1 MSEQM
6 MPDYRI
12 ALAGNPNV
20 GKSTVFNAL
29 TGMHQHTGN
38 WAGKTVA
45 CAEGMFEYRN
55 ARFQLIDLPG
65 TYSLRANSAEEQVAR
80 DHLCFEAPD
89 AVMIICDA
97 CCLERNL
104 CLVLQVMELSERVVV
119 GVNLADEAEKKGICV
134 DTECLEALL
143 GVPVAKLSAREG
155 KGIEELL
162 DKLHNALEQPVTHET
177 RPHPD
182 YGTILEE
189 RIPVLKGLLEQE
201 QLPVPPEWAALR
213 ILEQDKAFTE
223 WLEQKQ
229 LPPHLQS
236 HIRELQDN
244 LAKQD
249 WQPGRIQDTV
259 IAAIVQL
266 AEEIASQAVCGM
278 TASDKTDRKA
288 DRLLANKRFGIPVML
303 LLLAGILWL
312 TMIGANYPSSAL
324 SSMLFSLGEHIRG
337 FLTVC
342 NAPDWS
348 ISILIDGMYR
358 VLAWVISVMLPP
370 MAVFFPLFTLLE
382 DAGYLPRVAFLM
394 DSHFRKAGTCG
405 KQSLT
410 MCMGLGCNACGVT
423 GCRIIDSPRERMIAI
438 LTNCFVPCNGRF
450 PLLIAI
456 ISMFF
461 VTGTALDSVLSA
473 VLLLAVILC
482 GVGMTLL
489 ISRILSRT
497 VLKGFPSSFT
507 LEMPPYR
514 RPQIGKVL
522 IRSVLDRTIF
532 VLGRACAVAAPA
544 GLVIWLLAN
553 LHIGDA
559 SILAHCTEILDPFAA
574 WFGMDGTILLAFI
587 LGFPANEI
595 VIPIVLM
602 GYMAQGSLVEL
613 EDLHALHTILTEHG
627 WTWVTALCT
636 MLFSMFHFPCSTTV
650 LTIRKETGSLR
661 WTAFSILLPTIC
673 GLVIC
678 FVIHLIEMFFL

>member
-6 MPDYRI
+6 MTHYRI

-38 WAGKTVA
+38 WAGKTVTS
-45 CAEGMFEYRN
+45 AEGIFEYRD
-55 ARFQLIDLPG
+55 ALFQLIDLPG

-80 DHLCFEAPD
+80 DYLCFEAPD
-89 AVMIICDA
+89 AVVIVCDA

-104 CLVLQVMELSERVVV
+104 CLVLQVMELSERVIVV
-119 GVNLADEAEKKGICV
+119 VNLADEAEKKGICV
-134 DTECLEALL
+134 DTERLGSLL
-143 GVPVAKLSAREG
+143 NVPVVKMSAREG
-155 KGIEELL
+155 KGIDTLL
-162 DKLHNALEQPVTHET
+162 EALHNVLQQPVSHET
-177 RPHPD
+177 RPQPD
-182 YGTILEE
+182 YGTVLEE
-189 RIPVLKGLLEQE
+189 RLKVLTGLLEQE
-201 QLPVPPEWAALR
+201 QLPVPAEWAALR
-213 ILEQDKAFTE
+213 ILEQDKAFAE
-223 WLEQKQ
+223 WLTHQE
-229 LPPHLQS
+229 LPPHLLS
-236 HIRELQDN
+236 HICELQDN
-244 LAKQD
+244 LSKIG
-249 WQPGRIQDTV
+249 WQPEQIQDAV
-259 IAAIVQL
+259 IAAIIRH
-266 AEEIASQAVCGM
+266 AEEIASQVVCGM
-278 TASDKTDRKA
+278 AASDQTDRKA
-288 DRLLANKRFGIPVML
+288 DKVLADKRFGIPIML
-303 LLLAGILWL
+303 ALLAGILWM
-312 TMIGANYPSSAL
+312 TMIGANYPSTAL
-324 SSMLFSLGEHIRG
+324 STVLFSAGEHIRH
-337 FLTVC
+337 LLVVC
-342 NAPDWS
+342 DVPDWC
-348 ISILIDGMYR
+348 ISVLIDGIFR

-450 PLLIAI
+450 PLLIAM

-461 VTGTALDSVLSA
+461 VTGNALDSVLSA

-489 ISRILSRT
+489 VSRILSRT
-497 VLKGFPSSFT
+497 ILKGFPSSFT
-507 LEMPPYR
+507 LELPPYR

-522 IRSVLDRTIF
+522 VRSVLDRTVF

-553 LHIGDA
+553 ICIGDA
-559 SILAHCTEILDPFAA
+559 SILAHCTAFLDPFAA

-595 VIPIVLM
+595 VIPIILM

-613 EDLHALHTILTEHG
+613 DDLHALHTILTEHG

-636 MLFSMFHFPCSTTV
+636 MLFSLFHFPCSTTV

-661 WTAFSILLPTIC
+661 WTAFSILLPTVC

-678 FVIHLIEMFFL
+678 FAIHLIGMIFL